1 MPTIQLGLFLA
12 IVLGLAGFT
21 LQNLSPQ
28 LSLAF
33 LGWRSPPLA
42 LGYLILG
49 SIGAGIATGLLLL
62 GILRFFG
69 YLTWRQSQT
78 PRPQPKAAAAPE
90 SNSDW
95 DWDDRPPERP
105 SQPPPPVDRPVD
117 QANYLREDWS
127 YEVDQRPKSGSQ
139 SGSSYSYSYRD
150 ADKSGVGQRESVY
163 DADYRVIVPPPA
175 SSLDDDDFDFDFD
188 DEEVR

>member
-1 MPTIQLGLFLA
+1 MSAIRLGLLLA
-12 IVLGLAGFT
+12 VVLGLAGLT

-28 LSLAF
+28 LSLVF

-49 SIGAGIATGLLLL
+49 SMGTGIATGLVLL

-69 YLTWRQSQT
+69 FLTWRQAQS
-78 PRPQPKAAAAPE
+78 PRPQPQATAAAPE
-90 SNSDW
+90 SDW

-105 SQPPPPVDRPVD
+105 SPPPPVDRPVD

-127 YEVDQRPKSGSQ
+127 YEVEQKPKSGSQ

-150 ADKSGVGQRESVY
+150 ADKSGVGKRESVY

-175 SSLDDDDFDFDFD
+175 SSLDDDDDFDFD
-188 DEEVR
+188 DDEEVR